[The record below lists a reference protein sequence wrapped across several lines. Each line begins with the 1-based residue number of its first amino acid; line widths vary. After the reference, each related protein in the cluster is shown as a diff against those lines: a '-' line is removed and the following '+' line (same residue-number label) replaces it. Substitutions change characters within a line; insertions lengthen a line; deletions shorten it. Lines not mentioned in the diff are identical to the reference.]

1 MYEHMGWWRS
11 IVHDFTVLY
20 GYVYMWKIRNENH
33 NIREIIYTCYSCYD
47 ERQNTVSVC
56 FIFFVYF
63 KSKWVKCFLR
73 RLDEPCGCNFSKKKK
88 SLQFVGHLFEMICCT
103 FRCRHMHL
111 WVIWKLVNFQNLSS
125 SHKMWKC
132 CTFFGLAIKSKFIA
146 NRMTATHSILLSSG
160 H

>member
-1 MYEHMGWWRS
+1 MKIIAEQVYTVHECFYNFSENFFSNIMHTLFRCTNTWDDDVRS
-11 IVHDFTVLY
+11 FMILRCCMATYTCGKSEMKIITSGRLY
-20 GYVYMWKIRNENH
+20 
-33 NIREIIYTCYSCYD
+33 IYTCYSCYD

-103 FRCRHMHL
+103 FRC
-111 WVIWKLVNFQNLSS
+111 I
-125 SHKMWKC
+125 
-132 CTFFGLAIKSKFIA
+132 FG
-146 NRMTATHSILLSSG
+146 
-160 H
+160 